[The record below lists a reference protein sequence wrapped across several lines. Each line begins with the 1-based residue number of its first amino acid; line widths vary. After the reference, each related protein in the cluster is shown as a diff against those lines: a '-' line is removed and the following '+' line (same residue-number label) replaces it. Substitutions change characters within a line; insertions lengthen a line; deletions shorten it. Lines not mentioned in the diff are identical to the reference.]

1 MFDAR
6 FHDSSSHINLTTN
19 YVQQFMTKRWNQST
33 RTVYWLVTKFP
44 YQIDMVHMCKISVL
58 HFLII

>member
-19 YVQQFMTKRWNQST
+19 YVQQFMTKRWNQRDKLNEQGQFT
-33 RTVYWLVTKFP
+33 DL
-44 YQIDMVHMCKISVL
+44 
-58 HFLII
+58 

>member
-19 YVQQFMTKRWNQST
+19 YVQQFMTKRWNQ
-33 RTVYWLVTKFP
+33 RDKLN
-44 YQIDMVHMCKISVL
+44 Q
-58 HFLII
+58 